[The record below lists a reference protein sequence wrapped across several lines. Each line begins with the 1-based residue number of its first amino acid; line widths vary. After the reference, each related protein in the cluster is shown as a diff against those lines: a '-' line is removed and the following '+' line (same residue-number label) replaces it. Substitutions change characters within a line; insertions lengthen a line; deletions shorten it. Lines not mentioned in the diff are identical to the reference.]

1 MREMVE
7 GDIDFVLGL
16 TDREGWGYSRPE
28 LERVLRLSHLGCHV
42 LEEDGPAGFI
52 TSIQFGETAVIGHLV
67 VSAEA
72 RGRKVGRRLLEGTLS
87 ELDAAGTRSVVVFST
102 PAAERL
108 YRSCGF
114 RHSRPLVS
122 MGFTVGEEEGRPS
135 CSRLANDD
143 LAEVCA
149 LDEEVFGDDRSGLLK
164 ELYGEYPDLCYKDVH
179 GGDITGYVL
188 ARRNPLGGDLGPMC
202 STTGSPEDA
211 LSLMESVLHRF
222 RGERLDL
229 GFFDDVPVL
238 RPLME
243 SRTSIKRIPVRLMVR
258 GDDRY
263 GADRV
268 GALGIAGFEL
278 G

>member
-1 MREMVE
+1 MRKMVVE
-7 GDIDFVLGL
+7 DIGFVLEL
-16 TDREGWGYSRPE
+16 TDREGWGYTRPE
-28 LERVLRLSHLGCHV
+28 LERVLRLSRLGCHV

-67 VSAEA
+67 VSAEV
-72 RGRKVGRRLLEGTLS
+72 RGKKVGRRLLEGTLS
-87 ELDAAGTRSVVVFST
+87 ELDAAGARSVVVFST

-122 MGFTVGEEEGRPS
+122 MGFTVGDEEGRHACAP
-135 CSRLANDD
+135 LVDDD

-149 LDEEVFGDDRSGLLK
+149 LDERVFGDDRSVLLTGL
-164 ELYGEYPDLCYKDVH
+164 YREYPDLCYKDVR
-179 GGDITGYVL
+179 GSDITGYVF

-211 LSLMESVLHRF
+211 LSLMESVLCRF

-229 GFFDDVPVL
+229 GFFDDVPAL
-238 RPLME
+238 RPLIE
-243 SRTSIKRIPVRLMVR
+243 SRLSVKRIPVRLMVR

-263 GADRV
+263 STDRV